1 MAYYNDDY
9 TIHSII
15 NLFIRITY
23 KLHTYLLSL
32 NDNIEQSFTDKQLHF
47 LVIGILGV
55 VMIVII
61 GPIFR
66 YLAKKH
72 LTILITWLFVFMILL
87 GVTFAIEI
95 AQGYSGTGYMDF
107 QDIVY
112 GIKGYFVMSGILIFV
127 YAVIRLII
135 YLIKKQKLKA
145 KEAHQ

>member
-23 KLHTYLLSL
+23 KIHTYLLSL
-32 NDNIEQSFTDKQLHF
+32 NDNIEQSLTDKQLHF

-66 YLAKKH
+66 YLAKN
-72 LTILITWLFVFMILL
+72 I
-87 GVTFAIEI
+87 
-95 AQGYSGTGYMDF
+95 
-107 QDIVY
+107 
-112 GIKGYFVMSGILIFV
+112 
-127 YAVIRLII
+127 
-135 YLIKKQKLKA
+135 
-145 KEAHQ
+145 